1 MCCVALDAPDSAV
14 SVPAN
19 ALVDHVGKFEAK
31 GLETLAAGFD
41 DWCVR
46 LYNGVSDGDKRK
58 RWCDMFSVGGQDE
71 EKHLNPNPIMRQVFL
86 LYPYSTITCNRIQTD
101 WEIQN
106 VLSGHKKDLF
116 APNFFIFKRLHY
128 CQYRIS
134 KNIEQMLQGRC
145 LKKLIFS
152 NDAMK

>member
-1 MCCVALDAPDSAV
+1 MWRRAGLSKFGVPD
-14 SVPAN
+14 
-19 ALVDHVGKFEAK
+19 GKIK
-31 GLETLAAGFD
+31 IYL
-41 DWCVR
+41 
-46 LYNGVSDGDKRK
+46 
-58 RWCDMFSVGGQDE
+58 
-71 EKHLNPNPIMRQVFL
+71 
-86 LYPYSTITCNRIQTD
+86 TITCNRIQTD

-128 CQYRIS
+128 YQYRIS

-145 LKKLIFS
+145 LKKLIFN